1 MLVQVEIQKSHIAG
15 PAATKLHGLVV
26 MMLGWHAE
34 GPGFKSRS
42 DPLKLL
48 HHNSRAPSIGRNA
61 KVKNKAGKVLTLD
74 IGLKSIFRSLISSSK
89 NQTTKTLIL
98 QKNLERKLP
107 LHIKLSHLPK
117 INIRTEYIHYDKYFT
132 WSKITTSNTWENQEP
147 TQLYTLI

>member
-89 NQTTKTLIL
+89 NQTNTLAAKKCWL
-98 QKNLERKLP
+98 
-107 LHIKLSHLPK
+107 K
-117 INIRTEYIHYDKYFT
+117 IFAYFIRPGV
-132 WSKITTSNTWENQEP
+132 EP
-147 TQLYTLI
+147 FRHNKRPMQYSSECLVANSMGIGQLR